1 MATPKILIVDDDLNT
16 QRILVFALK
25 QEGYETVLASDG
37 TSGVQMATSEQPDLI
52 LMGAALSRMDGYA
65 AIAQIRANE
74 DGARV
79 PVILVSDE
87 ASVQQRVRAL
97 RAGADDEIVKP
108 FNRLELLARIKA
120 LLARNASEGSP
131 TQEIDAGG
139 KLIVFYPAKGGVGTT
154 TIAINT
160 AIALSRVHEKRVLAL
175 DANLQFGDFRVF
187 LDLGLDNASI
197 VNAISEPDLDGDLLR
212 TMVVHHDTGID
223 VLLAPPNPAAGDIVV
238 ERAHASPD
246 ALSNLI
252 KETRRAYDYTV
263 VDMSKA
269 IDDFNLQLF
278 DEADLIFVV
287 MTADLSCLKNV
298 RLVLE
303 TLDSLGYQRNK
314 VELILNRSN
323 ANTGINVA
331 NAEEALGR
339 PVQFQ
344 ILNDHRAA
352 MGALNSGA
360 PIMSSRADSPLGK
373 SLSAFAREIEK
384 ETVAAAQR
392 VRPRSVSRT

>member
-1 MATPKILIVDDDLNT
+1 MATPKILIVDDDLNI

-37 TSGVQMATSEQPDLI
+37 ETGVQMALSEKPDLI
-52 LMGAALSRMDGYA
+52 LMGAAMSRLDGYTA
-65 AIAQIRANE
+65 TAQIRSNE
-74 DGARV
+74 QGTRV
-79 PVILVSDE
+79 PIILVSEE

-120 LLARNASEGSP
+120 LLARNATDP
-131 TQEIDAGG
+131 VLAADVDAGG
-139 KLIVFYPAKGGVGTT
+139 KIIAFYPAKGGVGTT

-160 AIALSRVHEKRVLAL
+160 AIALARVLQKRVLVM

-212 TMVVHHDTGID
+212 TMVVHHETGVD

-238 ERAHASPD
+238 ERAHAAPD
-246 ALSNLI
+246 SLTNLL

-263 VDMSKA
+263 IDMSKA

-314 VELILNRSN
+314 VELVLNRAN
-323 ANTGINVA
+323 ANTGINLA

-339 PVQFQ
+339 SVEFQ
-344 ILNDHRAA
+344 ILNDHRTA

-360 PIMSSRADSPLGK
+360 PIMSGRPESPLGK

-384 ETVAAAQR
+384 ETIAAAQR
-392 VRPRSVSRT
+392 RKPRVVTRG